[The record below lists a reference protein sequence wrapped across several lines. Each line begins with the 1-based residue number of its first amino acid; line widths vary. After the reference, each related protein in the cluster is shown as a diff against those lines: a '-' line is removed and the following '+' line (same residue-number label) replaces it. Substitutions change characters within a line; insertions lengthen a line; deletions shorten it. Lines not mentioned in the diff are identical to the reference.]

1 MESVAI
7 TDIGKHREVNQD
19 FVYRTDNS
27 VGILPNLYIVA
38 DGMGGHKAGDFASRF
53 CVGEFEKE
61 IKNTAGRTVI
71 GAMESAIRHTNEEL
85 LKVAVTNPDYEGMG
99 TTFVAATVTERA
111 VFIANIG
118 DSRMYLL
125 SKNGDFLQIT
135 EDHSLVGEMLRDG
148 KLDPE
153 EAKHH
158 PKKNVIT
165 RALGAAEHVTPDF
178 FEIEAEEGDYLLLCS
193 DGLTNMVDDEAIRS
207 ILLKQGQT
215 LEERAKSLI
224 DAANQQGGKD
234 NISVVLIKR

>member
-7 TDIGKHREVNQD
+7 TDVGERREVNQD
-19 FVYRTDNS
+19 FVYCNDNS

-61 IKNTAGRTVI
+61 IKNMTGRTII
-71 GAMESAIRHTNEEL
+71 GSIESAIRHTNEEL

-125 SKNGDFLQIT
+125 SKNGNLLQIT
-135 EDHSLVGEMLRDG
+135 EDHSLVEEMIRDG
-148 KLDPE
+148 KLDPK

-165 RALGAAEHVTPDF
+165 RALGAAEHVVPDF
-178 FEIEAEEGDYLLLCS
+178 FEIEAEEGDYLLICS
-193 DGLTNMVDDEAIRS
+193 DGLTNMVEDEVIRS
-207 ILLKQGQT
+207 IILQSEQT
-215 LEERAKSLI
+215 LAERAKSLI
-224 DAANQQGGKD
+224 DAANEPGGKD
-234 NISVVLIKR
+234 NISVRLIKR